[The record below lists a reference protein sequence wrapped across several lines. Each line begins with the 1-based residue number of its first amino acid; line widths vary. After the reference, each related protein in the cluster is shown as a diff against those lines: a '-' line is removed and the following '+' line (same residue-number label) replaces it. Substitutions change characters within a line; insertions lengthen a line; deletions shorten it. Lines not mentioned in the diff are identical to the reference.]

1 MDEAKKRE
9 VLKKVKGAKSAEEI
23 IAIAREN
30 GVELSVEKAETIYN
44 QVNQNRE
51 LSDDELDMVVGG
63 FLFFFF

>member
-30 GVELSVEKAETIYN
+30 GVELSVEKAETICN

-51 LSDDELDMVVGG
+51 LADDELDMVVGG